1 MGNVK
6 RYALGF
12 SYIGTEYVGYQSQG
26 TNNAVQ
32 DRVEYAVSKV
42 ANHPVRV
49 GCAGRTD
56 KGVHALMQVVHFD
69 TTSERSDRQWV
80 KGINANLPNDI
91 VVLWISEQDE
101 TFDARFSARSR
112 AYVYLLNTQ
121 DQDLIMS
128 QYSWFVKDLDVEKM
142 KEAMAYL
149 LGEQDFHVFQSRH
162 CQAKHSM
169 RCIQEV
175 SIQKVGGMIYF
186 YIKANAF
193 LHHMVRKIVAT
204 LVGVG
209 EGKLSPESVKIMIE
223 EKDRDAV
230 PGQAP
235 AKGLFLKQVEYADKW
250 QIEAKGT
257 SQLLGEWDV

>member
-1 MGNVK
+1 MENVK
-6 RYALGF
+6 RYALGV
-12 SYIGTEYVGYQSQG
+12 SYIGAAYGGYQSQG
-26 TNNAVQ
+26 IGNAVQ
-32 DRVEYAVSKV
+32 DKIEYAISHV
-42 ANHPVRV
+42 ANHKVRV

-69 TTSERSDRQWV
+69 TISERLNEQWI

-91 VVLWISEQDE
+91 VAIWISEQDE
-101 TFDARFSARSR
+101 TFHARFSARSR

-121 DQDLIMS
+121 PQDLMMS
-128 QYSWFVKDLDVEKM
+128 QYSWFVKELDLEKM
-142 KEAMAYL
+142 KEAMSHL
-149 LGEQDFHVFQSRH
+149 LGEQDFYAFQSRH
-162 CQAKHSM
+162 CQAKHSN
-169 RCIQEV
+169 RCIQDV
-175 SIQKVGGMIYF
+175 SIHKIGDMIYF

-204 LVGVG
+204 LVSVG
-209 EGKLSPESVKIMIE
+209 EGKLSSESVRIMID

-250 QIEAKGT
+250 KIEAKGT